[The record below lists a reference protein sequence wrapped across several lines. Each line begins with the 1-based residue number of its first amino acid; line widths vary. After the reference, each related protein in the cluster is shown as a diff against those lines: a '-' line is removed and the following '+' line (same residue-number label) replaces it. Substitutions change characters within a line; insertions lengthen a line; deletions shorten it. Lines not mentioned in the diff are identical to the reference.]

1 MGDVKMVNVSSTCAV
16 KMSLYLFQHGMTPL
30 MNAAYKGKA
39 EMCELL
45 LAQGADVNSNYHEH
59 QVSTFSKI
67 VNSIFIVKMLLKLV
81 TLYYMKLCC
90 GLLVVHYEPLNC
102 AQNNSYDNFGVG
114 LRVEN

>member
-1 MGDVKMVNVSSTCAV
+1 MCIMDNVKMVNISGTCVV

-67 VNSIFIVKMLLKLV
+67 VNSIFKVQMLLK
-81 TLYYMKLCC
+81 T
-90 GLLVVHYEPLNC
+90 GLLIFCDVAVSH
-102 AQNNSYDNFGVG
+102 D
-114 LRVEN
+114 